1 MPRECKTDESA
12 ASKGQAKKRERLTPT
27 RIATW
32 KPEGEAW
39 LRDTKSHLAVRAR
52 PARGGI
58 SKTFVFDST
67 LAYQRVRIAIGDV
80 DTWSLSDALKLAQE
94 WQKLIDEGRDPREV
108 IREREA
114 AEQAAKAAAAAAA
127 EAAKAAAAAAAEA
140 AKAAEEA
147 ARIEAE
153 RAARYTLRALCDAYL
168 SALERAGKVKSA
180 AGARSLF
187 KCHIDQDTANT
198 PAREVTAHQV
208 AALVRKVR
216 EAGKERAA
224 GVLRSYLSAAFNA
237 AKRAPFDSALP
248 ADLIPF
254 GIEHNPVDA
263 IPAIAVQRGDRTLS
277 AAELRAYIGHLL
289 RIGHETG
296 PELSDTAL
304 LLALYAGGQRMAQ
317 LLRAKVGDFDQDT
330 ATLRLWD
337 GKGKRTQPR
346 EHLLPL
352 APHAAGMVAALVERA
367 KARETERAKQEG
379 RAPELAGLWLF
390 STHGRVAMNPETVSN
405 RAAEV
410 CAGIG
415 GEPFNVRDIRRTV
428 ETMLAG
434 LGISKDTRAQ
444 LLSHGISG
452 VQAAHYDRHAYTD
465 EKRAALV
472 AWEARLEA
480 IRQAE
485 RTPSNVRQ
493 LRAA

>member
-39 LRDTKSHLAVRAR
+39 LRDIKSHLAVRAR

-80 DTWSLSDALKLAQE
+80 DTWSLSDALELAQE

-114 AEQAAKAAAAAAA
+114 AAQAAKAAAAAA
-127 EAAKAAAAAAAEA
+127 EEVKRAAAEA
-140 AKAAEEA
+140 AKAEA
-147 ARIEAE
+147 DRQ
-153 RAARYTLRALCDAYL
+153 ARYTLRALCDAYL
-168 SALERAGKVKSA
+168 SALERAGKGKSA

-187 KCHIDQDTANT
+187 KCHIDQDTASR
-198 PAREVTAHQV
+198 PAREVTAHEV
-208 AALVRKVR
+208 AALVRRVR

-248 ADLIPF
+248 ADLIAF
-254 GIEHNPVDA
+254 GLEHNPVDA

-296 PELSDTAL
+296 PELADVAL

-317 LLRAKVGDFDQDT
+317 LLRAKVGDFDPET

-390 STHGRVAMNPETVSN
+390 STHGRVATNPETVSN

-415 GEPFNVRDIRRTV
+415 GAAFNVRDIRRTV

-472 AWEARLEA
+472 TWEARLAA
-480 IRQAE
+480 IVQAE
-485 RTPSNVRQ
+485 RQPANVRH

>member
-80 DTWSLSDALKLAQE
+80 DTWSLSDALELAQE

-114 AEQAAKAAAAAAA
+114 AEQAAKAAAAAA
-127 EAAKAAAAAAAEA
+127 EEVKRAAAEA
-140 AKAAEEA
+140 AKAEA
-147 ARIEAE
+147 DRQ
-153 RAARYTLRALCDAYL
+153 ARYTLRALCDAYL
-168 SALERAGKVKSA
+168 SALERAGKGKSA

-187 KCHIDQDTANT
+187 KCHIDQDTANK
-198 PAREVTAHQV
+198 PARAVTAHEV
-208 AALVRKVR
+208 AALVRRVR

-248 ADLIPF
+248 ADLIAF

-263 IPAIAVQRGDRTLS
+263 IPAIAVQRGDRTL
-277 AAELRAYIGHLL
+277 AAGELRAYIGHLL
-289 RIGHETG
+289 RIGQETG
-296 PELSDTAL
+296 PELADTAL

-317 LLRAKVGDFDQDT
+317 LLRAKVGDFDPDT

-352 APHAAGMVAALVERA
+352 APHAAARVAALVERA

-428 ETMLAG
+428 ETMLAA

-485 RTPSNVRQ
+485 RTPSNVVRLGQ
-493 LRAA
+493 RAVA

>member
-80 DTWSLSDALKLAQE
+80 DTWSLSDALELAQE

-114 AEQAAKAAAAAAA
+114 AEQAAKAAAAAA
-127 EAAKAAAAAAAEA
+127 EEVKRAAAEA
-140 AKAAEEA
+140 AKAEA
-147 ARIEAE
+147 DRQ
-153 RAARYTLRALCDAYL
+153 ARYTLRALCDAYL
-168 SALERAGKVKSA
+168 SALERAGKGKSA

-187 KCHIDQDTANT
+187 KCHIDQDTANK
-198 PAREVTAHQV
+198 PARAVTAHEV
-208 AALVRKVR
+208 AALVRRVR

-248 ADLIPF
+248 ADLIAF

-263 IPAIAVQRGDRTLS
+263 IPAIAVQRGDRTL
-277 AAELRAYIGHLL
+277 AAGELRAYIGHLL
-289 RIGHETG
+289 RIGQETG
-296 PELSDTAL
+296 PELADTAL

-352 APHAAGMVAALVERA
+352 APHAAEMVAALVERA

-428 ETMLAG
+428 ETMLAA

-485 RTPSNVRQ
+485 RTPSNVVRLGQ
-493 LRAA
+493 RAVA

>member
-1 MPRECKTDESA
+1 MARTKLTAGRIRELTCPTDRA
-12 ASKGQAKKRERLTPT
+12 QIFLWDT
-27 RIATW
+27 
-32 KPEGEAW
+32 EAPG
-39 LRDTKSHLAVRAR
+39 LAVRATAG
-52 PARGGI
+52 ARA
-58 SKTFVFDST
+58 FVFQGKVNGKD
-67 LAYQRVRIAIGDV
+67 LRVTIGDV
-80 DTWSLSDALKLAQE
+80 RAWSIEDARVEARRLQT
-94 WQKLIDEGRDPREV
+94 LIDQGTDPRDQK
-108 IREREA
+108 RERI
-114 AEQAAKAAAAAAA
+114 AAA
-127 EAAKAAAAAAAEA
+127 EAKRAAAET
-140 AKAAEEA
+140 AKAEA
-147 ARIEAE
+147 DRQ
-153 RAARYTLRALCDAYL
+153 ARYTLRALCDAYVTR
-168 SALERAGKVKSA
+168 LERAGKAKSA
-180 AGARSLF
+180 ASTRSAF
-187 KCHIDQDTANT
+187 KCHVFRYVEIADM
-198 PAREVTAHQV
+198 PARAVTAHHI

-224 GVLRSYLSAAFNA
+224 GVLRSYLSAAFNT

-254 GIEHNPVDA
+254 GIEHNPVDV

-277 AAELRAYIGHLL
+277 ADELRAYLGHLL
-289 RIGHETG
+289 RIGNETG
-296 PELSDTAL
+296 PDLADTAL

-317 LLRAKVGDFDQDT
+317 LLRAKVGDFDQGA

-352 APHAAGMVAALVERA
+352 APYAEGMVASLVARA
-367 KARETERAKQEG
+367 KNRERERAKQEG
-379 RAPELAGLWLF
+379 RTPDTAGLWLF

-410 CAGIG
+410 CASMA
-415 GEPFNVRDIRRTV
+415 GEPFTLRDIRRTV
-428 ETMLAG
+428 ETMLAA

-452 VQAAHYDRHAYTD
+452 VQAAHYDRHAYID
-465 EKRAALV
+465 EKRAALA

-485 RTPSNVRQ
+485 KQPANVRH

>member
-1 MPRECKTDESA
+1 MATETRRIHLTLAKIEKLQPPA
-12 ASKGQAKKRERLTPT
+12 GQQAIYVFDDDPKC
-27 RIATW
+27 
-32 KPEGEAW
+32 
-39 LRDTKSHLAVRAR
+39 LAVRVT
-52 PARGGI
+52 PAGAK
-58 SKTFVFDST
+58 SFVFTSKIGKVP
-67 LAYQRVRIAIGDV
+67 LRITIGAV
-80 DTWSLSDALKLAQE
+80 DTWFLDAARAEAKRLQV
-94 WQKLIDEGRDPREV
+94 LIDQGIDPREQKRDR
-108 IREREA
+108 IA
-114 AEQAAKAAAAAAA
+114 AEEAKRAAA
-127 EAAKAAAAAAAEA
+127 EAAKAEA
-140 AKAAEEA
+140 D
-147 ARIEAE
+147 RQ
-153 RAARYTLRALCDAYL
+153 ARYTLRALCDAYL
-168 SALERAGKVKSA
+168 SALERAGKGKSA

-187 KCHIDQDTANT
+187 KCHIDQDTASK
-198 PAREVTAHQV
+198 PARAVTAHEV
-208 AALVRKVR
+208 AALVRRVR

-248 ADLIPF
+248 ADLIAF

-296 PELSDTAL
+296 PELSDMAL

-317 LLRAKVGDFDQDT
+317 LLRAKVSDYDPDT

-367 KARETERAKQEG
+367 KARETDRAKQEG

-405 RAAEV
+405 RAAEI

-415 GEPFNVRDIRRTV
+415 GEAFTVRDIRRTV

-472 AWEARLEA
+472 VWEARLEA
-480 IRQAE
+480 IVVVDQA
-485 RTPSNVRQ
+485 PSNVVR
-493 LRAA
+493 LWKRVA

>member
-1 MPRECKTDESA
+1 M
-12 ASKGQAKKRERLTPT
+12 QRERLTPD
-27 RIATW
+27 RIRRFTC
-32 KPEGEAW
+32 PEGSAQSFLWDTEAP
-39 LRDTKSHLAVRAR
+39 RLAVRAT
-52 PARGGI
+52 AGAKSFI
-58 SKTFVFDST
+58 FESKLNRRT
-67 LAYQRVRIAIGDV
+67 LRVTIGDV
-80 DTWSLSDALKLAQE
+80 RAWNLDDARTEARRLQTE
-94 WQKLIDEGRDPREV
+94 IDQGNDPRQQKA
-108 IREREA
+108 ERIAAVEA
-114 AEQAAKAAAAAAA
+114 KRAAA
-127 EAAKAAAAAAAEA
+127 EAAKAEA
-140 AKAAEEA
+140 DKQ
-147 ARIEAE
+147 
-153 RAARYTLRALCDAYL
+153 ARYTLRALCDAYV
-168 SALERAGKVKSA
+168 ARLEKAGKAKSA
-180 AGARSLF
+180 ASTRSAF
-187 KCHIDQDTANT
+187 KCHVFPHAEIADT
-198 PAREVTAHQV
+198 PARAVTSHQV

-224 GVLRSYLSAAFNA
+224 GVLRSYLSAAFNT

-254 GIEHNPVDA
+254 GIEHNPVDV
-263 IPAIAVQRGDRTLS
+263 IPAIAVQRGERTLS
-277 AAELRAYIGHLL
+277 AGELRAYIGHLL

-296 PELSDTAL
+296 PELADTAL

-352 APHAAGMVAALVERA
+352 APHAAGMVAALVAHA
-367 KARETERAKQEG
+367 KDREQARAKQEG
-379 RAPELAGLWLF
+379 RAPDMAGLWLF

-410 CAGIG
+410 CASMA
-415 GEPFNVRDIRRTV
+415 GEPFTLRDIRRTV

-485 RTPSNVRQ
+485 RTPSNVVRLGQ
-493 LRAA
+493 RAA

>member
-1 MPRECKTDESA
+1 MESHVTA
-12 ASKGQAKKRERLTPT
+12 ATETANMARTRLTAG
-27 RIATW
+27 RIRDFTCPPDKAQAFLWDTEAPGLALRAT
-32 KPEGEAW
+32 PGSEARAFIFQSKLNGKA
-39 LRDTKSHLAVRAR
+39 LRVT
-52 PARGGI
+52 
-58 SKTFVFDST
+58 
-67 LAYQRVRIAIGDV
+67 IGDV
-80 DTWSLSDALKLAQE
+80 RAWNLDDARTEARRLQT
-94 WQKLIDEGRDPREV
+94 LIDQGTDPRQQKA
-108 IREREA
+108 ERIAA
-114 AEQAAKAAAAAAA
+114 AEAKRAAA
-127 EAAKAAAAAAAEA
+127 EAAKAEA
-140 AKAAEEA
+140 D
-147 ARIEAE
+147 RQ
-153 RAARYTLRALCDAYL
+153 ARYTLRALCDAYL
-168 SALERAGKVKSA
+168 SALERAGKGKSA

-187 KCHIDQDTANT
+187 KCHIDQDTANK
-198 PAREVTAHQV
+198 PARAVTAHEV
-208 AALVRKVR
+208 AALVRRVR

-248 ADLIPF
+248 ADLIAF

-277 AAELRAYIGHLL
+277 AGELRAYIGHLL

-296 PELSDTAL
+296 PELADVAL

-485 RTPSNVRQ
+485 RTPSNVVRLGQ
-493 LRAA
+493 RAA

>member
-1 MPRECKTDESA
+1 M
-12 ASKGQAKKRERLTPT
+12 QRERLTPE
-27 RIATW
+27 RIRRFTC
-32 KPEGEAW
+32 PEG
-39 LRDTKSHLAVRAR
+39 TKQAFLWDETAPRLAVRAT
-52 PARGGI
+52 AGAK
-58 SKTFVFDST
+58 SFVFEAKLDRRT
-67 LAYQRVRIAIGDV
+67 IRVTIGDV
-80 DTWSLSDALKLAQE
+80 RAWNLDDARTEARRLQTE
-94 WQKLIDEGRDPREV
+94 IDQGNDPREQK
-108 IREREA
+108 RERIAA
-114 AEQAAKAAAAAAA
+114 AEAKRAAA
-127 EAAKAAAAAAAEA
+127 EAAKAEA
-140 AKAAEEA
+140 D
-147 ARIEAE
+147 RQ
-153 RAARYTLRALCDAYL
+153 ARYTLRALCDAYL
-168 SALERAGKVKSA
+168 SALERAGKGKSA

-187 KCHIDQDTANT
+187 KCHIDQDTANK
-198 PAREVTAHQV
+198 PARTVTAHEV

-248 ADLIPF
+248 ADLIAF
-254 GIEHNPVDA
+254 DIEHNPVDA

-296 PELSDTAL
+296 PELADMAL

-352 APHAAGMVAALVERA
+352 APHAAGLVSALVERA
-367 KARETERAKQEG
+367 KARETDRAKGEG

-472 AWEARLEA
+472 AWEARLDA

-485 RTPSNVRQ
+485 KQPANVRH
-493 LRAA
+493 LHAA

>member
-1 MPRECKTDESA
+1 MSDNKVPFTAGRVSKFCCEAGKA
-12 ASKGQAKKRERLTPT
+12 ASFLWDTESTGLGLKASSGGAKNYVLQSRLETGATVRLTIGSTKTWTLGAARDEARRLQTLIDSGIDPRDEKRER
-27 RIATW
+27 IA
-32 KPEGEAW
+32 
-39 LRDTKSHLAVRAR
+39 
-52 PARGGI
+52 
-58 SKTFVFDST
+58 
-67 LAYQRVRIAIGDV
+67 
-80 DTWSLSDALKLAQE
+80 
-94 WQKLIDEGRDPREV
+94 
-108 IREREA
+108 A
-114 AEQAAKAAAAAAA
+114 AEAKRAAA
-127 EAAKAAAAAAAEA
+127 EAARAEA
-140 AKAAEEA
+140 D
-147 ARIEAE
+147 RQ
-153 RAARYTLRALCDAYL
+153 ARYTLRALCDAYL
-168 SALERAGKVKSA
+168 CALERAGKGKSA

-187 KCHIDQDTANT
+187 KCHIDQDTANK
-198 PAREVTAHQV
+198 PARAVTAHEV
-208 AALVRKVR
+208 AALVRRVR

-248 ADLIPF
+248 ADLIAF
-254 GIEHNPVDA
+254 SIEHNPVDA

-277 AAELRAYIGHLL
+277 AGELRAYIGHLL

-296 PELSDTAL
+296 PELSDMAL

-367 KARETERAKQEG
+367 KARETDRAKH
-379 RAPELAGLWLF
+379 AGLWLF

-415 GEPFNVRDIRRTV
+415 GEPFNLRDIRRTV

-452 VQAAHYDRHAYTD
+452 VQAAHYDQHTYTD

-485 RTPSNVRQ
+485 RTPSNVVRLGQ
-493 LRAA
+493 RAVA

>member
-1 MPRECKTDESA
+1 MEPHVTAATENVTMARIKLTAGRIRDFTCPTDKAQAFLWDTEAPGLALRATPASESRAFIFQAKLNGKALRVTIGDSRAWGIEDARTEARRLQTLIDQGNDPRE
-12 ASKGQAKKRERLTPT
+12 QKRER
-27 RIATW
+27 IA
-32 KPEGEAW
+32 
-39 LRDTKSHLAVRAR
+39 
-52 PARGGI
+52 
-58 SKTFVFDST
+58 
-67 LAYQRVRIAIGDV
+67 
-80 DTWSLSDALKLAQE
+80 
-94 WQKLIDEGRDPREV
+94 
-108 IREREA
+108 A
-114 AEQAAKAAAAAAA
+114 AEAKRAAA
-127 EAAKAAAAAAAEA
+127 EAAKA
-140 AKAAEEA
+140 
-147 ARIEAE
+147 EAE
-153 RAARYTLRALCDAYL
+153 RQARYTLRALCDAYV
-168 SALERAGKVKSA
+168 ARLEKAGKAKSA
-180 AGARSLF
+180 ASTRSAF
-187 KCHIDQDTANT
+187 KCHVFPHAEIADT
-198 PAREVTAHQV
+198 PARAVTAHQI

-224 GVLRSYLSAAFNA
+224 GVLRSYLSAAFNT

-254 GIEHNPVDA
+254 GIEHNPVDV
-263 IPAIAVQRGDRTLS
+263 IPAIAVQRGERTLS
-277 AAELRAYIGHLL
+277 AGELRAYIGHLL
-289 RIGHETG
+289 RIGHETS
-296 PELSDTAL
+296 PELADTAL
-304 LLALYAGGQRMAQ
+304 LLALYSGGQRMAQ

-367 KARETERAKQEG
+367 KDLEQARAKQEG
-379 RAPELAGLWLF
+379 RAPDMAGPWLF

-410 CAGIG
+410 CAGIR
-415 GEPFNVRDIRRTV
+415 GEPFNLRDIRRTV
-428 ETMLAG
+428 ETMLAA

-485 RTPSNVRQ
+485 RTPSNVVRLGQ
-493 LRAA
+493 RAA

>member
-1 MPRECKTDESA
+1 MALKVKELQSAKEGEWLSDGPVGSGRGSGVLLFRRTGSGALVAYFRYTLPGGKRDSLPIGTYDESGRGGMTLA
-12 ASKGQAKKRERLTPT
+12 EARSRAGGLSRLYQSGVRDVRAHIERER
-27 RIATW
+27 AAD
-32 KPEGEAW
+32 EA
-39 LRDTKSHLAVRAR
+39 A
-52 PARGGI
+52 
-58 SKTFVFDST
+58 
-67 LAYQRVRIAIGDV
+67 
-80 DTWSLSDALKLAQE
+80 
-94 WQKLIDEGRDPREV
+94 
-108 IREREA
+108 REA
-114 AEQAAKAAAAAAA
+114 AEAASQQAIKDVHD
-127 EAAKAAAAAAAEA
+127 
-140 AKAAEEA
+140 
-147 ARIEAE
+147 RQ
-153 RAARYTLRALCDAYL
+153 RYTLRALCDLYL
-168 SALERAGKVKSA
+168 SNLEREGKRKSA
-180 AGARSLF
+180 KSARSLF
-187 KCHIDQDTANT
+187 KCHISD
-198 PAREVTAHQV
+198 EVASLAAKDVTSLQI

-216 EAGKERAA
+216 ESGKERAA

-248 ADLIPF
+248 ADLIAF

-263 IPAIAVQRGDRTLS
+263 IPAIAVKRGDRTLS
-277 AAELRAYIGHLL
+277 AAELRAYIGHVL
-289 RIGHETG
+289 RIGQETG
-296 PELSDTAL
+296 SELADSAL
-304 LLALYAGGQRMAQ
+304 LLALYAGGQRIAQ

-337 GKGKRTQPR
+337 GKGKRAQPR

-352 APHAAGMVAALVERA
+352 APHAAGIVVALVEHA
-367 KARETERAKQEG
+367 MARENERAKQEG

-415 GEPFNVRDIRRTV
+415 GEAFNVRDIRRTV

-452 VQAAHYDRHAYTD
+452 VQAAHYDRHSYAD

-485 RTPSNVRQ
+485 RAPSNVVRLGQ
-493 LRAA
+493 RAA

>member
-80 DTWSLSDALKLAQE
+80 DTWNLSDALELAQE

-114 AEQAAKAAAAAAA
+114 AAQAAKAAAAAA
-127 EAAKAAAAAAAEA
+127 EEVKRAAAEA
-140 AKAAEEA
+140 AKAEA
-147 ARIEAE
+147 DRQ
-153 RAARYTLRALCDAYL
+153 ARYTLRALCDAYL
-168 SALERAGKVKSA
+168 SALERAGKAKSA

-187 KCHIDQDTANT
+187 KCHIDQDTANK
-198 PAREVTAHQV
+198 PARAVTAHEV
-208 AALVRKVR
+208 AALVRRVR

-263 IPAIAVQRGDRTLS
+263 TPAIAVQRGDRTLS
-277 AAELRAYIGHLL
+277 
-289 RIGHETG
+289 
-296 PELSDTAL
+296 
-304 LLALYAGGQRMAQ
+304 
-317 LLRAKVGDFDQDT
+317 
-330 ATLRLWD
+330 
-337 GKGKRTQPR
+337 
-346 EHLLPL
+346 
-352 APHAAGMVAALVERA
+352 
-367 KARETERAKQEG
+367 
-379 RAPELAGLWLF
+379 
-390 STHGRVAMNPETVSN
+390 
-405 RAAEV
+405 AAEV

-428 ETMLAG
+428 ETMLAA

-472 AWEARLEA
+472 DWEVRLEA

-485 RTPSNVRQ
+485 RTPSNVVRLGQ
-493 LRAA
+493 RAVA

>member
-27 RIATW
+27 RIDTW

-80 DTWSLSDALKLAQE
+80 DTWSLSDALELAQA

-127 EAAKAAAAAAAEA
+127 EAAKAAA
-140 AKAAEEA
+140 EA
-147 ARIEAE
+147 ARVEAE

-168 SALERAGKVKSA
+168 SALERAGKGKSA

-187 KCHIDQDTANT
+187 KCHVDQETANR
-198 PAREVTAHQV
+198 PARAVTAHEV
-208 AALVRKVR
+208 AALVRRVR

-263 IPAIAVQRGDRTLS
+263 IPAITVQRGDRTLS

-289 RIGHETG
+289 RIGQETG
-296 PELSDTAL
+296 PELADTAL
-304 LLALYAGGQRMAQ
+304 LLALHAGGQRMAQ

-346 EHLLPL
+346 EHVLPL
-352 APHAAGMVAALVERA
+352 APHAAGMVAALVARA

-485 RTPSNVRQ
+485 RTPSNVVRLGQ
-493 LRAA
+493 RAVA

>member
-1 MPRECKTDESA
+1 MEPHVTAATENVTMARIKLTAGRIRDFTCPTDKAQAFLWDTEAPGLALRATPASESRAFIFQTKLNGKALRVTIGDSRAWGIEDARTEARRLQTEIDQGNDPRQQKAE
-12 ASKGQAKKRERLTPT
+12 
-27 RIATW
+27 RIA
-32 KPEGEAW
+32 
-39 LRDTKSHLAVRAR
+39 
-52 PARGGI
+52 
-58 SKTFVFDST
+58 
-67 LAYQRVRIAIGDV
+67 
-80 DTWSLSDALKLAQE
+80 
-94 WQKLIDEGRDPREV
+94 
-108 IREREA
+108 A
-114 AEQAAKAAAAAAA
+114 AEAKRAAA
-127 EAAKAAAAAAAEA
+127 EAAKAD
-140 AKAAEEA
+140 
-147 ARIEAE
+147 AE
-153 RAARYTLRALCDAYL
+153 RQARYTLRALCDAYV
-168 SALERAGKVKSA
+168 ARLERAGKAKSA
-180 AGARSLF
+180 ASTRSAF
-187 KCHIDQDTANT
+187 KCHVFPHAEIADT
-198 PAREVTAHQV
+198 PARAVTPHQV

-224 GVLRSYLSAAFNA
+224 GVLRSYLSAAFNT

-254 GIEHNPVDA
+254 GIEHNPVDV
-263 IPAIAVQRGDRTLS
+263 IPAIAVQRGERTLS
-277 AAELRAYIGHLL
+277 AGEMRAYIGHLL
-289 RIGHETG
+289 RIGNETG

-428 ETMLAG
+428 ETMLAA

-485 RTPSNVRQ
+485 RTPSNVVRLGQ
-493 LRAA
+493 RAA

>member
-80 DTWSLSDALKLAQE
+80 DTWSLSDALELAQE

-114 AEQAAKAAAAAAA
+114 AEQAAKAEAAAAEEAKRAAA
-127 EAAKAAAAAAAEA
+127 EAAKAEA
-140 AKAAEEA
+140 D
-147 ARIEAE
+147 RQ
-153 RAARYTLRALCDAYL
+153 ARYTLRALCDAYL
-168 SALERAGKVKSA
+168 SALERAGKGKSA

-187 KCHIDQDTANT
+187 KCHIDQDTANKS
-198 PAREVTAHQV
+198 ARAVTAHEV
-208 AALVRKVR
+208 AALVRRVR

-248 ADLIPF
+248 ADLIAF

-263 IPAIAVQRGDRTLS
+263 IPAIAVQRGDRTL
-277 AAELRAYIGHLL
+277 AAGELRAYIGHLL
-289 RIGHETG
+289 RIGQETG
-296 PELSDTAL
+296 PELADTAL

-352 APHAAGMVAALVERA
+352 APHAAALVAALVERA
-367 KARETERAKQEG
+367 KDREQARAKQEG

-428 ETMLAG
+428 ETMLAA

-485 RTPSNVRQ
+485 HTPSNVVRLGQ
-493 LRAA
+493 RAVA

>member
-80 DTWSLSDALKLAQE
+80 DTWNLSDALELAQE

-114 AEQAAKAAAAAAA
+114 AEQAAKAEAAAAEEAKRAAA
-127 EAAKAAAAAAAEA
+127 EAAKAEA
-140 AKAAEEA
+140 D
-147 ARIEAE
+147 RQ
-153 RAARYTLRALCDAYL
+153 ARYTLRALCDAYL
-168 SALERAGKVKSA
+168 SALERAGKGKSA

-187 KCHIDQDTANT
+187 KCHIDQDTANKS
-198 PAREVTAHQV
+198 ARAVTAHEV

-224 GVLRSYLSAAFNA
+224 GVLRSYLSAAFNT

-254 GIEHNPVDA
+254 GIEHNPVDV
-263 IPAIAVQRGDRTLS
+263 IPAIAVQRGERTLS
-277 AAELRAYIGHLL
+277 AGELRAYIGHLL

-296 PELSDTAL
+296 PELSDMAL

-379 RAPELAGLWLF
+379 RAPELVGLWLF

-415 GEPFNVRDIRRTV
+415 GEPFTLRDIRRTV

-472 AWEARLEA
+472 AWEARLET

-485 RTPSNVRQ
+485 RTPSNVVRLGQ
-493 LRAA
+493 RAA

>member
-39 LRDTKSHLAVRAR
+39 LRDIKSHLAVRAR

-80 DTWSLSDALKLAQE
+80 DTWSLSDALELAQE

-114 AEQAAKAAAAAAA
+114 AEQAAKAEAAAAEEAKRAAA
-127 EAAKAAAAAAAEA
+127 EAAKAEA
-140 AKAAEEA
+140 D
-147 ARIEAE
+147 RQ
-153 RAARYTLRALCDAYL
+153 ARYTLRALCDAYL
-168 SALERAGKVKSA
+168 SALERAGKGKSA

-187 KCHIDQDTANT
+187 KCHIDQDTANKS
-198 PAREVTAHQV
+198 ARAVTAHEV
-208 AALVRKVR
+208 AALVRRVR

-277 AAELRAYIGHLL
+277 SAELRAYIGHLL
-289 RIGHETG
+289 SIGHETG

-367 KARETERAKQEG
+367 KARETDRAKH
-379 RAPELAGLWLF
+379 AGLWLF

-415 GEPFNVRDIRRTV
+415 GEPFNLRDIRRTV

-472 AWEARLEA
+472 AWEARLDA
-480 IRQAE
+480 LRQAE
-485 RTPSNVRQ
+485 RTPSNVVRLGQ
-493 LRAA
+493 RAA